1 MATAKGKAK
10 AKSGKDEVKFGV
22 HSEVGQL
29 RKVMVCAPGRAHA
42 RLTPSNCDQLLFD
55 DVLWVENAKRDHFD
69 FVTKMRDRGVDV
81 VEMHNLLTE
90 TVAVPEGR
98 QWILDHQVVPNQVG
112 LGFIDELKSYL
123 FGLGDRELA
132 ETLIGGLST
141 HDFPEKA
148 GGKALKIVK
157 EAAGA
162 TEYLLPP
169 LPNTLYTRDTTC
181 WIYGGVT
188 LNALYWPARQE
199 ETILTTAIYKFHP
212 DFAGKVNV
220 WWGDPTADHGLATLE
235 GGDVMPIGKGIVL
248 IGMSERTSRQA
259 ISQLAATLFKKGA
272 AERVIV
278 AAMPKIRA
286 AMHLD
291 TVFTFADR
299 DCVLLA
305 PDFMN
310 QTRTYS
316 YRPSNHPSGVELHA
330 ENKPF
335 VDVVGAGAGLQEDA
349 CRRGRRQRL
358 PARAHAV
365 GQRREPGLRLA
376 RCGLCVR
383 PQHLHQHAA
392 AQGRHRGHHHRR
404 RRTRPRPWWRPLHD
418 LPDHPRPGGLLG
430 GARRAG
436 RRGGPT
442 VALCAAGSEHG
453 HEGVVEVRVA
463 LRSARW
469 CASTRPRSRAKSPR
483 CSATR

>member
-1 MATAKGKAK
+1 MAN
-10 AKSGKDEVKFGV
+10 SKDVQLGV

-29 RKVMVCAPGRAHA
+29 RKVMVCAPGLAHT

-55 DVLWVENAKRDHFD
+55 DVLWVDNAKRDHFD
-69 FVTKMRDRGVDV
+69 FVTKMRDRSIEVLD
-81 VEMHNLLTE
+81 MHNLLAE
-90 TVAVPEGR
+90 TLAVPEGKK
-98 QWILDHQVVPNQVG
+98 WILDNQVVPNQVG

-123 FGLGDRELA
+123 SGLPDRKLA

-141 HDFPEKA
+141 HDFPETH
-148 GGKALKIVK
+148 GGAALKMVK
-157 EAAGA
+157 EVAGA

-188 LNALYWPARQE
+188 LNALYWPARHE

-220 WWGDPTADHGLATLE
+220 WWGDPTQDHGLATLE
-235 GGDVMPIGKGIVL
+235 GGDVMPIGNKVVL

-259 ISQLAATLFKKGA
+259 ISQLAATLFKKKA

-310 QTRTYS
+310 QTRTFS
-316 YRPSNHPSGVELHA
+316 YRPSNEPSGVELRR
-330 ENKPF
+330 EEKPF
-335 VDVVGAGAGLQEDA
+335 VSVVEEALGLKKLRVVEAGGTDYQRERTQWDSGANLVCASPGVVYAYDRNTYTNTLLRKEGIEVITIVGAELG
-349 CRRGRRQRL
+349 RGR
-358 PARAHAV
+358 
-365 GQRREPGLRLA
+365 GG
-376 RCGLCVR
+376 
-383 PQHLHQHAA
+383 
-392 AQGRHRGHHHRR
+392 GHCM
-404 RRTRPRPWWRPLHD
+404 TCPI
-418 LPDHPRPGGLLG
+418 
-430 GARRAG
+430 
-436 RRGGPT
+436 
-442 VALCAAGSEHG
+442 
-453 HEGVVEVRVA
+453 
-463 LRSARW
+463 
-469 CASTRPRSRAKSPR
+469 SRDPVDY
-483 CSATR
+483 